1 MVSLS
6 ECVLPL
12 MLCGR
17 TTADMVGFTGRTL
30 LSLYPKLTVQ
40 RLALLSGRS
49 VRSSAEVLADI
60 TSKLADVGVNLL
72 PSNKDWMRPCGCEC
86 PSLTRSITE
95 NLGLFHV
102 SDEATDRVIEQWD
115 VSEAQWSL
123 GWNCSN
129 SLCHRCLD

>member
-30 LSLYPKLTVQ
+30 VSLYPKLTIQ
-40 RLALLSGRS
+40 CLALLSGRS
-49 VRSSAEVLADI
+49 VRSSADVLADM
-60 TSKLADVGVNLL
+60 TSQLSDFGVSLL
-72 PSNKDWMRPCGCEC
+72 PSNKDWMRACGSEC
-86 PSLTRSITE
+86 PSLIRSITE

-102 SDEATDRVIEQWD
+102 SDKATDRVIEQWD
-115 VSEAQWSL
+115 VLEAQWSL

-129 SLCHRCLD
+129 SLCYRCLD

>member
-12 MLCGR
+12 MLCGV

-30 LSLYPKLTVQ
+30 VSLYPKLTVQ
-40 RLALLSGRS
+40 HLALPSGRS
-49 VRSSAEVLADI
+49 VTSSSDAFADMQ
-60 TSKLADVGVNLL
+60 SDLDVVGVNLL
-72 PSNKDWMRPCGCEC
+72 TSNKEWMESCGSEC

-95 NLGLFHV
+95 NLGMFHV
-102 SDEATDRVIEQWD
+102 TDQASDRVLDQWE

-123 GWNCSN
+123 GWGCSN
-129 SLCHRCLD
+129 SLCYRCMD